1 MVFPWFRTFSITKE
15 VGRKYVKLSIPFPT
29 LDVRKL
35 KVQDWNI
42 NPEGNSLDIRL
53 RKEQQEPPELQE
65 KLENYQRYSVYPGEA
80 NKTKD

>member
-15 VGRKYVKLSIPFPT
+15 VGRKYVRLSIPFAT
-29 LDVRKL
+29 LDAQHL

-42 NPEGNSLDIRL
+42 CPQGNALIITL
-53 RKEQQEPPELQE
+53 RKEPPEPQELQE
-65 KLENYQRYSVYPGEA
+65 KLENYQRYSIYPGEA